1 VREAPAGGFGGR
13 RVGRIVE
20 LEAYVG
26 EDDRASHARFGRTS
40 RNAVMYGPPGVAYV
54 YLVYGMYDCL
64 NITTEPEGRPAALL
78 VRAVEPVEGVE
89 AMRAA
94 RLGWSAARR
103 RDRTGSLQA
112 VEAARLAAVPDVRLA
127 SGPGLVTAAF
137 DIDRT
142 ATGLDLLDPRSPL
155 RLEGRPPSEAAP
167 EILTTT
173 RVGIDYAGS
182 PWLEKPWRFTVVGS
196 GALSGPANNAGRS
209 RPTPG

>member
-1 VREAPAGGFGGR
+1 
-13 RVGRIVE
+13 
-20 LEAYVG
+20 
-26 EDDRASHARFGRTS
+26 
-40 RNAVMYGPPGVAYV
+40 MYGPPGVAYV

-94 RLGWSAARR
+94 RVAWSAARR
-103 RDRTGSLQA
+103 RDRTGAAQPS
-112 VEAARLAAVPDVRLA
+112 EAARLAAVPDDRLA

-155 RLEGRPPSEAAP
+155 RLESRPMSEPAP
-167 EILTTT
+167 EILTTA
-173 RVGIDYAGS
+173 RVGIAYAGS
-182 PWLEKPWRFTVVGS
+182 PWLEKPWRFVVVGS
-196 GALSGPANNAGRS
+196 SALSGPANHAGRR
-209 RPTPG
+209 RPAAG